1 MISPHRTRSAAMNFA
16 VALTSIILTWAP
28 SFSNFAFTSSSFR
41 MSIAVVFNF
50 CMIASGVPFGA
61 VRVNQVT
68 EVKSGMPDS
77 RTVGT
82 SGRDAERSELQIPR
96 IRNSPP
102 ECRIKDEPRLSKAHR
117 PCRPYVLERWRR
129 AAIGHVHHLGA
140 RQLIAMD
147 DKMKPLFRDVLDHAK
162 SVEEDIDSLREI
174 LAFVIEATMMAGQAQ
189 KTEIARRLAAWAA
202 ILAVPTA
209 VAGSTA

>member
-1 MISPHRTRSAAMNFA
+1 MISSHRSRSAAMNFD
-16 VALTSIILTWAP
+16 VELTSMGSTWTP
-28 SFSNFAFTSSSFR
+28 SFSNCVFTLSSLRISVT
-41 MSIAVVFNF
+41 VVFSF
-50 CMIASGVPFGA
+50 CMTASGVPFGA
-61 VRVNQVT
+61 IRANQVT

-82 SGRDAERSELQIPR
+82 SGSDAERSELQTPR

-102 ECRIKDEPRLSKAHR
+102 KCRLKDEPRLSKAHR

-174 LAFVIEATMMAGQAQ
+174 LAFVFEATMMAGQAQ